1 MGDFK
6 TGSRLARDG
15 KTVLA
20 DDNEFGQ
27 EWQVRDTDGSLFL
40 ATAAPQYPDVCA
52 LPAPAA
58 QEKRR
63 AAERAGVDSDFY
75 RIEKHFA
82 ARGLERDAGP

>member
-15 KTVLA
+15 QTILA

-40 ATAAPQYPDVCA
+40 TRAAPQHPDVCA

-58 QEKRR
+58 L
-63 AAERAGVDSDFY
+63 SL
-75 RIEKHFA
+75 IHI
-82 ARGLERDAGP
+82 